1 MSQKLIDA
9 VLEVEKYK
17 LALPSLEEMVEQGN
31 FTCFFGGS
39 LMIKFD
45 PDKPIA
51 GFEPKPI
58 EDYASDII
66 RRGQYLVSKIYTKHK
81 EKTCHYYETA
91 LSNIEQY
98 ERIHGRDR
106 SRQAQMQ

>member
-31 FTCFFGGS
+31 FSMYIAAS
-39 LMIKFD
+39 LMIKYD
-45 PDKPIA
+45 PDKDMVS
-51 GFEPKPI
+51 FEPKPI
-58 EDYASDII
+58 EDYESKII
-66 RRGQYLVSKIYTKHK
+66 RRGQYLVSKIYAKHK
-81 EKTCHYYETA
+81 KGCHYYETA